1 MLWLLVI
8 ILAYFLL
15 SLTNLGDKYLLAGPP
30 NPKNYSFY
38 TGILGIAVLVLIPF
52 INFVLPSLSQIL
64 LSLLAG
70 SIFILAL
77 FSFYNSLENFEAS
90 RVIPAIGGILPL
102 FTFSL
107 VYVFSGGK
115 ETLTIDGLIAL
126 FLLILGSF
134 FITFEKEKKISFK
147 SLPISILTAFLF
159 SLTFVLSKYVY
170 LEQGFWP
177 GFILMRIGG
186 FLTSFCFLFFKEIRD
201 EIFNPPVGGPTFQKK
216 TGIIYLS
223 NQILGAGAFILQ
235 NWAIA
240 LVPLGSLVFINALEG
255 TKYLFLLILT
265 AFLSLKFPSIL
276 KEKFSEKIIL
286 QKIISI
292 LLIGAGL
299 IVLAI

>member
-1 MLWLLVI
+1 MLWLTI
-8 ILAYFLL
+8 ILIAYFLFAL
-15 SLTNLGDKYLLAGPP
+15 NNLGDKYILAGPP

-38 TGILGIAVLVLIPF
+38 TGVLGIAALVLIPF
-52 INFVLPSLSQIL
+52 INFILPSFSQIL
-64 LSLLAG
+64 LSLLTG

-77 FSFYNSLENFEAS
+77 FSFYNALENFEAS
-90 RVIPAIGGILPL
+90 RIIPAIGGILPL
-102 FTFSL
+102 FTLGF
-107 VYVFSGGK
+107 VYVFSKGK
-115 ETLTIDGLIAL
+115 EILTIHGLIAL

-134 FITFEKEKKISFK
+134 FITFEKRGVISFK

-186 FLTSFCFLFFKEIRD
+186 FSTALCFLFFKEIRD
-201 EIFNPPVGGPTFQKK
+201 EIFNPPAGGPTFQKR

-223 NQILGAGAFILQ
+223 NQVLGAGAFILQ

-265 AFLSLKFPSIL
+265 AFLSLKFPAIL
-276 KEKFSEKIIL
+276 KEKFSKKIIL
-286 QKIISI
+286 QKIIAI
-292 LLIGAGL
+292 LFICAGL
-299 IVLAI
+299 AVLAI

>member
-1 MLWLLVI
+1 MLWILII

-38 TGILGIAVLVLIPF
+38 TGVLGIAALILIPF
-52 INFVLPSLSQIL
+52 INFVLPSFGQII

-77 FSFYNSLENFEAS
+77 FSFYNALENFEAS

-102 FTFSL
+102 FTFGL

-115 ETLTIDGLIAL
+115 ETLTIYGLIAL

-134 FITFEKEKKISFK
+134 FITFEKRGVISFK
-147 SLPISILTAFLF
+147 SLPTSILAAFLF

-186 FLTSFCFLFFKEIRD
+186 FLTAFCFLFFKEIRD
-201 EIFNPPVGGPTFQKK
+201 EIFKKKSAFQKK

-265 AFLSLKFPSIL
+265 VFLSLKFPAIL
-276 KEKFSEKIIL
+276 KEKFFEKIIL
-286 QKIISI
+286 QKIIAVLFI
-292 LLIGAGL
+292 CAGL
-299 IVLAI
+299 AVLAINH